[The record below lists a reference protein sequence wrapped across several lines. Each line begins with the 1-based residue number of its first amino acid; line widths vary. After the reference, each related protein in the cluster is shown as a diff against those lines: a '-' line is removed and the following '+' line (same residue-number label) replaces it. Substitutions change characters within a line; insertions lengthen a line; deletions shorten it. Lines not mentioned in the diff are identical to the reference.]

1 MSKGK
6 HTPGPWTRGPKPEN
20 GMPLIVAPESNR
32 VVLGY
37 KEPNYDEE
45 GWYVVDDYDL
55 QLMLTAP
62 DLLAALEELVTLKLA
77 RDIGFAYSPGDGL
90 DIDGPEYHRRKGPAW
105 AAARAALAKARGES

>member
-37 KEPNYDEE
+37 KEPNYDDE
-45 GWYVVDDYDL
+45 GWYVVDDEDL
-55 QLMLTAP
+55 ALMIAAP
-62 DLLAALEELVTLKLA
+62 DMLEALVFARQFVVLAAEHRLNGALNTLEFV
-77 RDIGFAYSPGDGL
+77 D
-90 DIDGPEYHRRKGPAW
+90 
-105 AAARAALAKARGES
+105 AALAKARGEADA